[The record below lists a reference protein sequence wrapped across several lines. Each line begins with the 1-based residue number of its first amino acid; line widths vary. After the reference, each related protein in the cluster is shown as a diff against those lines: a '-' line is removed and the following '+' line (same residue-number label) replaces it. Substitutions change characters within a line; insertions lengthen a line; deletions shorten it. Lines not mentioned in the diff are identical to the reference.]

1 MSHARSGNEPHLQIV
16 SALRKQLPSALPRLD
31 EQTLSRLKDQ
41 ALKQAADLR
50 ANAKDGLHGARLV
63 AADLAKGNAK
73 GAGARVG
80 SAVQAASTSAAVL
93 YMARALV
100 CLYFINSVVDSY
112 SSYQFMQQ
120 PEILERAKRWPQHY
134 PTIGVP
140 YFSLGVLL
148 PCAVLAALGIK
159 VLMTASVLVT
169 WEVVDSLKLVWSQL
183 LILVLNG
190 VKPNELVVKRL
201 AMMGCTSL
209 VLAHSMQEHRVQIS
223 SYAGLLLSGAGDE
236 RRQPSRRKSLVLLA
250 GRLPMALL
258 FLYVGISQLQRVI
271 ARDFIL
277 VNHLPHSK
285 LWERDGHDNNWLL
298 VEFLLALPFALGYKT
313 SIVARLLAIT
323 LVCEALTCWQ
333 FWGAWPTDT
342 YAAHVRLHFVTNLSV
357 AGGLLLLG
365 SFGAGRFTV
374 DAWLAAKKKV

>member
-1 MSHARSGNEPHLQIV
+1 MQ
-16 SALRKQLPSALPRLD
+16 
-31 EQTLSRLKDQ
+31 
-41 ALKQAADLR
+41 
-50 ANAKDGLHGARLV
+50 
-63 AADLAKGNAK
+63 
-73 GAGARVG
+73 
-80 SAVQAASTSAAVL
+80 
-93 YMARALV
+93 V

-134 PTIGVP
+134 PTIGCGGWQPVRLENGCTQRNKTAHNRNHTAQHKKTSRLSINSSQRTSSFAFCSVP

-201 AMMGCTSL
+201 AMMGCTGGCLAGSERTRFALGLAAEWGRVSGCVGVTLPCPLPLSQPLSRCWQAAATRRVPAVACACPRGLAAL

-250 GRLPMALL
+250 GRLLMALL
-258 FLYVGISQLQRVI
+258 FLYVGISQARGSQMAACGSVRRGPGRRVVQ
-271 ARDFIL
+271 L
-277 VNHLPHSK
+277 
-285 LWERDGHDNNWLL
+285 LW
-298 VEFLLALPFALGYKT
+298 
-313 SIVARLLAIT
+313 VA
-323 LVCEALTCWQ
+323 
-333 FWGAWPTDT
+333 
-342 YAAHVRLHFVTNLSV
+342 
-357 AGGLLLLG
+357 
-365 SFGAGRFTV
+365 
-374 DAWLAAKKKV
+374 